1 MDKDKLK
8 LIVRNLEL
16 LVDSLKTELYSDVQA
31 YQFDDITPKE
41 LDYDKKAIKLI
52 KEALKQDYLYSGEE
66 IQFMKAQL
74 SVLEL
79 EKQNSKEHRGFG
91 KK

>member
-1 MDKDKLK
+1 M
-8 LIVRNLEL
+8 RN
-16 LVDSLKTELYSDVQA
+16 
-31 YQFDDITPKE
+31 
-41 LDYDKKAIKLI
+41 KKAIQLI
-52 KEALKQDYLYSGEE
+52 KQALKQDHLYSGEE
-66 IQFMKAQL
+66 IRFMKAQL

>member
-1 MDKDKLK
+1 MK
-8 LIVRNLEL
+8 N
-16 LVDSLKTELYSDVQA
+16 
-31 YQFDDITPKE
+31 
-41 LDYDKKAIKLI
+41 KKAIKLI
-52 KEALKQDYLYSGEE
+52 KEALKQDYLYSSDE

-79 EKQNSKEHRGFG
+79 EKNTSKEYKGFG

>member
-1 MDKDKLK
+1 M
-8 LIVRNLEL
+8 RN
-16 LVDSLKTELYSDVQA
+16 
-31 YQFDDITPKE
+31 
-41 LDYDKKAIKLI
+41 KKAIKLI

-79 EKQNSKEHRGFG
+79 EKQNSKEYRGFG

>member
-1 MDKDKLK
+1 M
-8 LIVRNLEL
+8 RN
-16 LVDSLKTELYSDVQA
+16 
-31 YQFDDITPKE
+31 
-41 LDYDKKAIKLI
+41 KKAIQLI
-52 KEALKQDYLYSGEE
+52 KQALKQDYLYSSEE

-79 EKQNSKEHRGFG
+79 ENQKSKEYRGFG

>member
-1 MDKDKLK
+1 M
-8 LIVRNLEL
+8 RN
-16 LVDSLKTELYSDVQA
+16 
-31 YQFDDITPKE
+31 
-41 LDYDKKAIKLI
+41 KKAIQLI
-52 KEALKQDYLYSGEE
+52 KEALKQDYLYSSDEL
-66 IQFMKAQL
+66 QFMKAQL

>member
-1 MDKDKLK
+1 M
-8 LIVRNLEL
+8 RNR
-16 LVDSLKTELYSDVQA
+16 
-31 YQFDDITPKE
+31 
-41 LDYDKKAIKLI
+41 KAIQLI

-74 SVLEL
+74 SLLEL
-79 EKQNSKEHRGFG
+79 ENQNSKEYKGFG